1 MKNIIQ
7 SDYKTM
13 VQIFENASY
22 IDVQKVELFTV
33 RTSENGLIK
42 FDVTASVFYTN
53 NIVTSGKFEDF
64 ENALDILIKYRSDIL
79 EKDFPIDIMHY
90 SSYEEFEK
98 MKHEKE
104 FFNMCEI
111 FASYVNGLKNHNY
124 SESDFFQTFID
135 VSLLDYIELGEQFSS
150 KYEKFDNNISIE
162 VVKDLETGLIEVNGN
177 IIFNSEIVETD
188 KIEFIMMNTTVKRI
202 KKIIKEKIEELAE
215 SEE

>member
-1 MKNIIQ
+1 MTNNIQ

-13 VQIFENASY
+13 VQVFENASHA
-22 IDVQKVELFTV
+22 DVQKVELFTV

-42 FDVTASVFYTN
+42 FDVTAHVFYTN
-53 NIVTSGKFEDF
+53 DTVASGKFKDF
-64 ENALDILIKYRSDIL
+64 KTTLDNIVHYRGYIL

-90 SSYEEFEK
+90 SSYEELEK

-104 FFNMCEI
+104 FFNTCKI

-135 VSLLDYIELGEQFSS
+135 VSFLDYIELGKQFSS
-150 KYEKFDNNISIE
+150 KYEKFDTTISIE
-162 VVKDLETGLIEVNGN
+162 VVKDLESNKTDVHANINFKGDLIETNSIKFGN
-177 IIFNSEIVETD
+177 M
-188 KIEFIMMNTTVKRI
+188 KTTANKI

-215 SEE
+215 GEE